1 MLQYKMTSSCCYHSK
16 NAVAQV
22 GNKYTVYMSVESN
35 EERAE
40 TYRRVELEQWVEGW
54 EIVLSWV
61 RKHLADLAKDSRYT
75 YVYGKR
81 LLLE

>member
-1 MLQYKMTSSCCYHSK
+1 
-16 NAVAQV
+16 
-22 GNKYTVYMSVESN
+22 MSVESN